1 MMVVVI
7 VVLKILILFKKTL
20 SYSSTQRRVIFKDQH
35 YVFVAFLFCA
45 LDRQCTF
52 RKFEIGRTIFRG
64 NNNGSN
70 SNSDYSNC
78 KSYFNHERK
87 LYIYLSI
94 NNTQQYLFNYDS
106 DIITSFKSFFVISVN
121 LRNIIFLSLPYK

>member
-7 VVLKILILFKKTL
+7 VVLKILILFKKIL

-35 YVFVAFLFCA
+35 YVFVTFLFCA

-52 RKFEIGRTIFRG
+52 RKLEIGRTIFRG

-78 KSYFNHERK
+78 
-87 LYIYLSI
+87 
-94 NNTQQYLFNYDS
+94 
-106 DIITSFKSFFVISVN
+106 
-121 LRNIIFLSLPYK
+121 